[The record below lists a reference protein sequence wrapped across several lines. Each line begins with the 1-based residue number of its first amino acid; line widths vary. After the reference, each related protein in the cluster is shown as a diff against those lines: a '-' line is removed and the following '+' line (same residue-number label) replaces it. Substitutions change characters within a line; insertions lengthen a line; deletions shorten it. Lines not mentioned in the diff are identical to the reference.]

1 MFFTKIGCSSALRN
15 LKMCIFGEK
24 SSYTSAP
31 LGISDSVFSKNAK
44 KNFKN
49 HSFPARIPVI
59 GLRKD
64 GTSQKGG
71 SYLKPRAPTG

>member
-44 KNFKN
+44 NTLKITL
-49 HSFPARIPVI
+49 FPQGYRSLVSEKTAPP
-59 GLRKD
+59 K
-64 GTSQKGG
+64 KGA
-71 SYLKPRAPTG
+71 LI